1 MPPHL
6 STSFEAMPD
15 VELDA
20 GANSDI
26 DGKIGQA
33 HHDKACSLDNNIV
46 VVFQNGRM
54 VNYKVEELRL
64 GLEKNKNN
72 PMMMIMVYH
81 WLLQESNIATDSTLN
96 SSSANNHCLAALSSA
111 EVGTHKS
118 IPIAFLDAYMKDE
131 GPAIDSNLG
140 QYEDAVSVLE
150 RSLTIPDVN
159 QGEQHALAIFAGH
172 MQLGDA
178 LNLAGKQGPAME
190 FVDAKKMCGH
200 ALLIHTNHCDSG
212 SLEED
217 QYHKLLVTIH
227 TAEGDH
233 GKALDSLV
241 VPPETNKPGEAK
253 SYCEAAL
260 WSYGKQGAGHTPGDV
275 AHGLAD
281 TAAILEEL
289 NKRLPFSSCNRLST
303 SLTNHQDRGCHHLL
317 EEMLEVKEEKLG
329 TMHLDVE
336 EEGQCVHKLLNQQ
349 GCITSHKKSRKL
361 VELLSNVRKVF

>member
-1 MPPHL
+1 
-6 STSFEAMPD
+6 
-15 VELDA
+15 
-20 GANSDI
+20 
-26 DGKIGQA
+26 
-33 HHDKACSLDNNIV
+33 
-46 VVFQNGRM
+46 M

-81 WLLQESNIATDSTLN
+81 RLLQESNIATDSTLN

-241 VPPETNKPGEAK
+241 YANSIFVKHAKEVDVATTNSSIGDCLLALGCDGEALLCYEK
-253 SYCEAAL
+253 VLMDFKNLKGDNHSLVASVFVNLAEFHL
-260 WSYGKQGAGHTPGDV
+260 RLTNLVRQNLIVKLHSGAMENRELDIH
-275 AHGLAD
+275 
-281 TAAILEEL
+281 LEML
-289 NKRLPFSSCNRLST
+289 LMGWLTLLPFLRN
-303 SLTNHQDRGCHHLL
+303 
-317 EEMLEVKEEKLG
+317 
-329 TMHLDVE
+329 
-336 EEGQCVHKLLNQQ
+336 
-349 GCITSHKKSRKL
+349 
-361 VELLSNVRKVF
+361 